1 MKWFMNLKIGAKLIT
16 GFVIVAIIALIVGTV
31 GVLNIKDLSNSD
43 VILYKG
49 NTVPLAQAEKL
60 STAFQRMRVNVRT
73 AVTLNIKEEQLSEIA
88 KISERREEMRKA
100 LEKIGEDVKEDPVL
114 KAKDEEVIKA
124 KEEYDPLLD
133 ELMEDVKNNRIQEAQ
148 ARMAEKGD
156 VGIASRELQTQ
167 IEQLAASLVDA
178 ANKRSV
184 ANTVQASS
192 SVSVMLIVL
201 AIGVMVAL
209 CLGVVLSRMI
219 SKPVKKMAEVA
230 KRLAKGDVDVEID
243 IDINSKDEIGDLAR
257 SFTSVI
263 ENIKE
268 QAMNAQSIARGEL
281 SLEITPKSD
290 KDILA
295 KSMKQVVDTL
305 GNLVVETG
313 TLTKAAVEGR
323 LSVRGNEAAFQGGYR
338 DIILGVNKTLDTL
351 VGHLDEMPAPVLI
364 IDKEFNIRY
373 MNKLAAEIAGST
385 QQQIIGKKCYQTFKT
400 GDCNTAN
407 CACQRAMQTGT
418 KSISETDAHPMG
430 MNLDITYTGI
440 PIKDEKGNIIGALE
454 LIIDQTDVKNAAR
467 IAAKQAKFQEV
478 EVEKLLNNLAKLS
491 QGNLQLYFEDIKSDE
506 DTKVIGEN
514 FESLNKNLSISAE
527 AIKNYINEISDVL
540 TQMSNSNMDVSVTR
554 DYLGDFGP
562 IKESLNMII
571 MTFNRVLG
579 EMSNS
584 ADQVSSGS
592 NQVSEGSQMLSQG
605 TTEQASAIEELTSS
619 ITQIAAQTKQNADNA
634 NKANELANKASVNAM
649 SGNKQMK
656 EMLSSMSEISESSS
670 NISKIIKVIDEI
682 AFQTNILA
690 LNAAVEA
697 ARAGQHGK
705 GFAVVAE
712 EVRNLAARSAN
723 AAKETT
729 ALIEGSIKK
738 VEMGTKI
745 ANETAIALDEI
756 VSGVEKAA
764 NLVGNIATASN
775 QQATGIAQ
783 INKGIEQVSQVVQTN
798 SATAQESAS
807 ASEELSSQAEMLK
820 DLVSNFTL
828 KKNPMYYKESDFAET
843 NTNTNIAKSAVKKS
857 TKIKKKIELDDSNF
871 GKY

>member
-1 MKWFMNLKIGAKLIT
+1 MKWFMNLKIGTKLIT
-16 GFVIVAIIALIVGTV
+16 GFVIVAIIAGIVGAV
-31 GVLNIKDLSNSD
+31 GIVNIKHLDDSNT
-43 VILYKG
+43 IMYER
-49 NTVPLAQAEKL
+49 NTVPLGEAEDI
-60 STAFQRMRVNVRT
+60 STAFQDIRVKFRS
-73 AVTLNIKEEQLSEIA
+73 AMLLDTLVDKKAELDKIAEDQKIIEESIIIIYEAIKENPELKELHKKFQDS
-88 KISERREEMRKA
+88 KIRYYPA
-100 LEKIGEDVKEDPVL
+100 LEQGMNLVLANKNKEAMEILSSTGILGILSKEVQGDID
-114 KAKDEEVIKA
+114 AMTDEIVA
-124 KEEYDPLLD
+124 
-133 ELMEDVKNNRIQEAQ
+133 
-148 ARMAEKGD
+148 
-156 VGIASRELQTQ
+156 
-167 IEQLAASLVDA
+167 AASNRSDA
-178 ANKRSV
+178 NSKQADIST
-184 ANTVQASS
+184 NT
-192 SVSVMLIVL
+192 MLMVL
-201 AIGVMVAL
+201 AIGIIVSLV
-209 CLGVVLSRMI
+209 LGITLSRAI
-219 SKPVKKMAEVA
+219 SKPVRKMSDVA
-230 KRLAKGDVDVEID
+230 KRLATGDLDVEIYSE
-243 IDINSKDEIGDLAR
+243 SKDEIGVLTR

-313 TLTKAAVEGR
+313 TLTKAAIEGR

-338 DIILGVNKTLDTL
+338 DILLGVNKTLDTL
-351 VGHLDEMPAPVLI
+351 VGHLDEIPAPLLI
-364 IDKEFNIRY
+364 MDKEFNIRY